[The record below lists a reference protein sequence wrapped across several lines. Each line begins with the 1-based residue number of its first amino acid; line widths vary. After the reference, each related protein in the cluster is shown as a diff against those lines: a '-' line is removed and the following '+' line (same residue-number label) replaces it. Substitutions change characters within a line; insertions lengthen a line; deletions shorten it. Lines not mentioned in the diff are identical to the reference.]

1 MLDSTIEFYESND
14 IGKVIWACGLGK
26 ALLCVF
32 MIDLMAKKMNY
43 RSIIIGVPSNYLQGQ
58 ILLDVLKVFP
68 YKNNIIFVGGE
79 NGINDVE
86 KIDSFINNDN
96 NRCKFIITTYHSCYL
111 LKNIL
116 VDLKIGDE
124 AHHLVGKIYETEKND
139 NENETKR
146 SFLDFH
152 KIH

>member
-1 MLDSTIEFYESND
+1 MLFCFIM
-14 IGKVIWACGLGK
+14 
-26 ALLCVF
+26 LLY
-32 MIDLMAKKMNY
+32 I
-43 RSIIIGVPSNYLQGQ
+43 SIISRVIFALFTEEFLRLVILNAFKVLFFLLLRRLVYTSYYVPITPDNFCTTSRNF
-58 ILLDVLKVFP
+58 KF
-68 YKNNIIFVGGE
+68 
-79 NGINDVE
+79 
-86 KIDSFINNDN
+86 SFYN

-152 KIH
+152 KMH